1 MYERSA
7 IILEKYY
14 NNLFGFDKKENLK
27 TIYKDFKYTT
37 EEMKKYQEILKEED
51 QTINEFDR
59 IANEI
64 RNLQQEQKRIYKAN
78 IKYEEE
84 RNQLFDNFEEEPIS
98 IEKKLIKI
106 EEKLKENNKSLEE
119 IREKFIKSMTEFSE
133 KQSERNKISRNRRTE
148 EKEYLQLI
156 EKSNNDIESISGE
169 IISKI
174 KNFINSENEKFTVEI
189 TDIMINNGK
198 DERVP
203 FNKDVIENAVKIRN
217 DIAQKEATCYITI
230 YDRLKKLLTEVNGDD
245 IKVEKYIKTLR
256 DISVKLSFLKAQKM
270 YIVSFLDN
278 ERMTAINGVKL
289 HNNLMKEA
297 CEEFNT
303 DMEQFNNLYELILR
317 EISGKSSKKAYKELY
332 NKEYLKQIEEKE
344 KNFEKELNSIK
355 VNSGSII
362 NSNYWRI
369 EEIKNIYNVFQ
380 KEITEKFEKD
390 LSEFIL
396 EKEEK
401 TGELKTESDKIEKI
415 EDAIFGKNIE
425 KSEDDDEYEDD
436 IEEYK
441 EEYEDDD
448 EYEEDDEEYEDDDE
462 YEEDDEEYED
472 DDEYEEDEEYE
483 DDDEYEED
491 EEYEDDDEY
500 EEDDGE
506 YEDDDEEYEDDDENE
521 EIDEVDEEDTVE
533 EKENKKGKGLFNK
546 FFKDK

>member
-472 DDEYEEDEEYE
+472 DDEYEEDDEEYE

-500 EEDDGE
+500 EE
-506 YEDDDEEYEDDDENE
+506 DDEEYEDDDENE

>member
-462 YEEDDEEYED
+462 YEEDEEYED
-472 DDEYEEDEEYE
+472 DDEYEE
-483 DDDEYEED
+483 
-491 EEYEDDDEY
+491 
-500 EEDDGE
+500 
-506 YEDDDEEYEDDDENE
+506 DDEEYEDDDENE